1 MPHAA
6 YPELGFSTE
15 KAPKSDDFSAMV
27 CALGVQVGEAHNG
40 ILKVCNTEK
49 RMRETI
55 GLLDD
60 FMARGTLLKR
70 EALVLRG
77 RLRFVT
83 PLFSEDLERSL
94 FRTSPNMHMRP
105 PSKMLWHHPLWSQ

>member
-1 MPHAA
+1 
-6 YPELGFSTE
+6 
-15 KAPKSDDFSAMV
+15 MV
-27 CALGVQVGEAHNG
+27 CALGVQLGEAHNG

-83 PLFSEDLERSL
+83 PLFSETWKDRSSGHHQTCTCVPLQRCTGIIHFGVNEAAEMQGRRWEAPSFDL
-94 FRTSPNMHMRP
+94 
-105 PSKMLWHHPLWSQ
+105 